1 MFKDV
6 QYQEYNNTFQE
17 LFTAFPY
24 LPERLETWLGKN
36 IGALSHAFNQPTPFT
51 LSTTAQDA
59 IVSMVEP
66 VMDSAVANNLVQGLQ
81 ASSRVMATHHLGID
95 CLAEQVQALHFLE
108 LQKLLQAPEIMT
120 TIPVLACAGVPLQSY
135 SYPRGLMLG
144 RKNAQGHHVRYPLFP
159 SAKQNTLVLAA
170 PALHKNGVLKIVNK
184 WDKSLVSMREWEVM
198 QTIVHDIILHDDCLG
213 LTNFSQQVMY
223 INGKIFQAVYPDN
236 PNTHAV
242 YLNLEELAT
251 KLVLADLQ
259 DPSSVLS
266 TLFFQKAC
274 RGRILEE
281 LTNTRAC
288 WSQLATTGQKLER
301 TGKSGTIFFWGIDE
315 QGRRVPLCL
324 QENPDRLVYGDISI
338 ALTAE
343 GISAALQQGLI
354 YPSLYTAFVS
364 LHLQH
369 SLACCGGLYMT
380 KYLPTMLETTASVLQ
395 DHCDTTQFF
404 THCRL
409 GSGVLSVKTLVENP
423 LGQECSACQINSIEN
438 TANND
443 YIPSGSIEI
452 ITHGGI
458 RKEHLQA
465 IANTVYDDILPT
477 HLVEWIFMHIPEI
490 RNNQDIVNK
499 LKMISESD
507 SCIYL

>member
-1 MFKDV
+1 MFKGV
-6 QYQEYNNTFQE
+6 QYQKYNHTFQE
-17 LFTAFPY
+17 LFNAFPY
-24 LPERLETWLGKN
+24 LPNRLESWLGKS
-36 IGALSHAFNQPTPFT
+36 IGELSHAFTQPTPFT
-51 LSTTAQDA
+51 LSTTAQNA
-59 IVSMVEP
+59 LASMVTP
-66 VMDSAVANNLVQGLQ
+66 VMGNAVAHKLVQSLE
-81 ASSRVMATHHLGID
+81 ASSRIMATHHLGID

-108 LQKLLQAPEIMT
+108 LQKLLQTPEIIT
-120 TIPVLACAGVPLQSY
+120 TIPVLACAGVPMQSY

-144 RKNAQGHHVRYPLFP
+144 RKSAQGHPIRYPLFP

-184 WDKSLVSMREWEVM
+184 WDASLVSAHEWQVM
-198 QTIVHDIILHDDCLG
+198 QSIVHDIILHDDCLG
-213 LTNFSQQVMY
+213 LANFSQQAMY
-223 INGKIFQAVYPDN
+223 INGKIFQAIYPDN

-274 RGRILEE
+274 RDRILEE
-281 LTNTRAC
+281 LTDTRAC
-288 WSQLATTGQKLER
+288 WSELAKSGQTLER
-301 TGKSGTIFFWGIDE
+301 TGKNGTIFFWAIDE
-315 QGRRVPLCL
+315 QGRRIPLCL
-324 QENPDRLVYGDISI
+324 QENPDRLVYGDLSI

-343 GISAALQQGLI
+343 DLSAALQQGLI

-369 SLACCGGLYMT
+369 NLACCGGLYMT
-380 KYLPTMLETTASVLQ
+380 KYLPDMLETTASVLQ
-395 DHCDTTQFF
+395 NHCDILQFS

-409 GSGVLSVKTLVENP
+409 GSGVTSVKTLAEPP
-423 LGQECSACQINSIEN
+423 LSEPCSCGHSTSTHDTEH
-438 TANND
+438 NN

-452 ITHGGI
+452 IAHGGI
-458 RKEHLQA
+458 KQEHLQA
-465 IANTVYDDILPT
+465 IANLIYDDMLPT
-477 HLVEWIFMHIPEI
+477 HLAEWTFLHIPEI
-490 RNNQDIVNK
+490 RKKQDMLNTFTLLSK
-499 LKMISESD
+499 ND